1 MGSVISLPF
10 SFNISGSVNTTAEEG
25 KIWSDRVMGVIFTK
39 PLDRVMRP
47 SFGSL
52 ASTAVFETEGSLTQ
66 YVTRAVTAAFSEFLP
81 ELELINISI
90 TKESGELGTEGFVI
104 SVDYEL
110 PNKQQETVAAKIGE
124 FTRSGDLIQEIQ

>member
-25 KIWSDRVMGVIFTK
+25 KTWSDRVMGVIFTK

-47 SFGSL
+47 TFGSL
-52 ASTAVFETEGSLTQ
+52 ATNAVFETEGAVTE
-66 YVTRAVTAAFSEFLP
+66 YVSRAITAAFADYLP
-81 ELELINISI
+81 ELDLLNISV
-90 TKESGELGTEGFVI
+90 TKDSGELGTEGIII
-104 SVDYEL
+104 SVDYRL

-124 FTRSGDLIQEIQ
+124 FTRSGELIQEIQ